1 MVMAW
6 LIVSGVIAVI
16 GTYLASEDTQLSPP
30 VLLIAIFLFVFIG
43 GGGLILLVAGSQY
56 ALFKIFS

>member
-1 MVMAW
+1 MAMAW

-16 GTYLASEDTQLSPP
+16 GTYLSSGDTQMSPP

-43 GGGLILLVAGSQY
+43 GGGLILLGAGFLYGLGS
-56 ALFKIFS
+56 IFS